1 LSGTR
6 LELSPSWTVAIAIVV
21 LHAAAA
27 ASVFAVLGTA
37 MGYALGGALF
47 ALGVAAAWSRALLG
61 SRASVRALELSSTEM
76 TVELRDGR
84 RFVAEMGER
93 RHVSRFM
100 VTLPVRRPVRRTI
113 LVSRDMLEAEEFR
126 RLRLW
131 ALWGKL
137 PPHLASVAAKQLPA

>member
-6 LELSPSWTVAIAIVV
+6 LELSPSWTVAIAIIV

-27 ASVFAVLGTA
+27 ASVFAVLSTPAGTLLA
-37 MGYALGGALF
+37 AALLALGL
-47 ALGVAAAWSRALLG
+47 AAAWSRALLA

-76 TVELRDGR
+76 TVELKDGR

-113 LVSRDMLEAEEFR
+113 LVSRDMLNGEEFR

-137 PPHLASVAAKQLPA
+137 PPHRASVAAAQLRT